1 VGTCGNYVLI
11 LPRVARSYHRIIY
24 TITEVVNGRRQ
35 RDYMYTACVLYGVCV
50 CMLVCVSLF
59 GVTVRVH
66 SKRVCVCVCVCVYVC
81 AINIT
86 TEMEHLGKDDNSL
99 HFQ

>member
-66 SKRVCVCVCVCVYVC
+66 SKRVCVCVCVCLCMRNQYY
-81 AINIT
+81 
-86 TEMEHLGKDDNSL
+86 H
-99 HFQ
+99 